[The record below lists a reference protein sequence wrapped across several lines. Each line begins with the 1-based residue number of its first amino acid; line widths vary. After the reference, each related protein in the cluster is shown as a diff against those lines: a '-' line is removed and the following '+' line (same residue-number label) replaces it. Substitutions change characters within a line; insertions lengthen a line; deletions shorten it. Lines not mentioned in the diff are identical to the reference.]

1 MTQDK
6 KFDLDGENNGMIR
19 LKLQWIYSKVN
30 LLEDILEELE
40 RSITEDKQ
48 DIA

>member
-1 MTQDK
+1 
-6 KFDLDGENNGMIR
+6 MIR

-40 RSITEDKQ
+40 RSIMEDKQ
-48 DIA
+48 DIAQKSELLR